1 MNIYKSL
8 IDNNLMEEFLM
19 NFKVTRKVQEM
30 NKVGIP
36 GSSYY
41 MDGTDKIPLQVYRY
55 QYYVE
60 NIYSIFGHDFVSK
73 KIIYGES
80 VNEDDIPFKKSG
92 KFKTEYSNLTGYE
105 TASYFAD
112 GRKNIM
118 CKYGKSGLLDLPCNL
133 KDLFKDRDFCLY
145 LYLFYSYIQDRN
157 NISIDTIF
165 DIKRLVQ
172 ITKEINKLK
181 KERDEL
187 LESFEKVLVL

>member
-1 MNIYKSL
+1 
-8 IDNNLMEEFLM
+8 MEEFLM

-118 CKYGKSGLLDLPCNL
+118 CKYGKSGVLDLPCNL
-133 KDLFKDRDFCLY
+133 KDLFNDRDFCLY

-172 ITKEINKLK
+172 ITNEINKKK